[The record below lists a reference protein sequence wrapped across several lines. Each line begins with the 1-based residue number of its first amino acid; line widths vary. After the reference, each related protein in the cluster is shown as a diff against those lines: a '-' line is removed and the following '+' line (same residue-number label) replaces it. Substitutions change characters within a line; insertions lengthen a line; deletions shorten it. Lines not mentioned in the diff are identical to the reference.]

1 MDISTALPLEQKSE
15 LKVLK
20 PMGWFESIIMFG
32 IPAAAYATGML
43 WLRPA
48 LVARGMPIGN
58 AQFIAMALLNVGLLA
73 AAVIGYLLEGNPLTW
88 SGFARRMRLT
98 RMSGRVWQWTL
109 LGTVFLLLLSLAVN
123 LVAVTLF
130 KAINFAL
137 PSQPLGNRPL
147 WMIVTSLFLNIVGE
161 EIWWRGYIFPRQEV
175 AFGKKAFMVQWILWP
190 LFHIVR
196 WYEVPFMYLTQWVIP
211 FIAQRTKN
219 TWPGIISHASLNSA
233 GFLLEIIL
241 KALKLI

>member
-1 MDISTALPLEQKSE
+1 MDITTALPLEQKSE
-15 LKVLK
+15 LKTLK
-20 PMGWFESIIMFG
+20 PMGWVESILMFG
-32 IPAAAYATGML
+32 IPAAAYAAGML

-48 LVARGMPIGN
+48 LMSLGMTIGN
-58 AQFIAMALLNVGLLA
+58 AHFIAMALLNGGLLA
-73 AAVIGYLLEGNPLTW
+73 AAVIGYLQEGNPLTW

-98 RMSGRVWQWTL
+98 RMSGRTWLWAL

-123 LVAVTLF
+123 LVAVPLF

-161 EIWWRGYIFPRQEV
+161 ELWWRGYIFPRQELT
-175 AFGKKAFMVQWILWP
+175 FGKKTFLVQGILWP
-190 LFHIVR
+190 FFHIVR
-196 WYEVPFMYLTQWVIP
+196 WYEVPFMMMTQWVIP
-211 FIAQRTKN
+211 FVAQRTKN
-219 TWPGIISHASLNSA
+219 TWPGIISHTCLNSA
-233 GFLLEIIL
+233 SPLLEIIF